1 MAFVSRTLVEYV
13 KYSFDVLSCKIRS
26 LMPRIRQVDEVEVSF
41 VDRRLSIKFVKDGLF
56 TSPAAAK
63 TPLTIKLAPSPHFA
77 MGQMGFTS

>member
-13 KYSFDVLSCKIRS
+13 KYSFDVLSCKIRY
-26 LMPRIRQVDEVEVSF
+26 LMPRIRQVDEVEV
-41 VDRRLSIKFVKDGLF
+41 DRRLSIKLVKDGLF
-56 TSPAAAK
+56 TPPAAAK

>member
-26 LMPRIRQVDEVEVSF
+26 LMPRIRQVDEVEV
-41 VDRRLSIKFVKDGLF
+41 DRRLSIKLVKDGLF